1 MLILT
6 LTHSLSILVI
16 VACLGYLV
24 RLLFCRE
31 VICACFFVT
40 PSYSFL
46 YVRLFQRG
54 ALFTVLLPAN
64 FYALFLLRK
73 YEAYTMWWRD
83 GSRQAGSSLARED
96 MNKHFV
102 CQLLLCTIL

>member
-1 MLILT
+1 LVVIGAIA
-6 LTHSLSILVI
+6 HSHPHTLSIYPRDC
-16 VACLGYLV
+16 CLLGLSCAFAFLSGGYL
-24 RLLFCRE
+24 RL
-31 VICACFFVT
+31 FFFT

-54 ALFTVLLPAN
+54 TLFTVLLPAN

-73 YEAYTMWWRD
+73 YEAYTMWRRD

-96 MNKHFV
+96 MNK
-102 CQLLLCTIL
+102 